1 MNSQFHRKFEFKFD
15 FFRKSAFIL
24 RNCLIFKNLL
34 FLNQFVRCLFVA
46 RHGRESAQRME
57 QGQQHE
63 FDRSVER
70 QIAEARK
77 RAELYNQGLQQ
88 SREKE
93 VRTLKKLEDER
104 LKWNHEFE
112 KKSLI
117 INELERELETTVD
130 VLQHERSHNTVHSE
144 RPQYSNYNNHL
155 NYDPLSSNPIL
166 SGTSMSRQPVTL
178 SDQDIEN
185 DFRRSLQRN
194 SLIYNSHNHSN
205 NNLYQSTTSTR
216 VDNYQNTN
224 TNSGS
229 ADPSANIWN
238 ELLNQY
244 KDQLTKLKQENTFL
258 LSEKQTLQ
266 MANQELNN
274 SLLSLQETKDQYK
287 IAYQDSEG
295 KLLFRSSQVKEL
307 EEDHQNRIQLIQ
319 ELTLEKDHHERAANS
334 LQKELADLQRSSY
347 QTIDSLENQLKQ
359 SQETGTVSSLEE
371 KLDLKTKEVE
381 LLSRRLI
388 EMEEKYSQELVEM
401 KQIINSLSL
410 RLKTLSSV
418 SAASSSNTTSVVPP
432 AASYYQNPPHP
443 PSAPS
448 EPIVVS
454 SSSFKKEHQSHSS
467 NAPHPHH
474 HHNRSVSPTRVVI
487 AENNNN
493 NNSNNNNTRR
503 SLSNLMRE
511 DSLEEQPLPFS
522 LSPSPSSPMKEK
534 ESKSFH
540 FNEITKTTTRSG
552 SSPVRQTTGNPVSP
566 LRLDQFDHSPNNNN
580 PSDGLVSPK
589 AALILNSI
597 ENKLKTASAPS
608 PTRKS
613 SSKQQLSTPSTEQQE
628 EQEHEEDKKKK
639 KDPSSSSFRLERTPS
654 GENNREQQ
662 QQQQLLFQKNWREA
676 DLVPPRLPS
685 YQTNKNH
692 REFEEEEQERQQ
704 EEEEEEEE
712 MIASKK
718 VPTMKVSIKRTPS
731 SEGKSSPTR
740 NRVSSSTPSDQR
752 KVVTPLRGNS
762 ASRLSHSTPA
772 ATAASSSSR
781 VATPSS
787 SRGKTIKQSSST
799 GKKNNSTTTTQRT
812 TPSTD
817 KRENS
822 AAIHRSVSRE
832 RGERN
837 TPMMA
842 NTMET
847 TPVMMRNNN
856 NNCSSTPKT
865 RSQQQQQQQDH
876 HRESTPVSGT
886 GKKGTPNTIMT
897 KQQQQQQTPT
907 ILNNI
912 LSRSFD
918 RDDSVPMYVS
928 PELDIHLRD
937 ISGLIKPSPPPP
949 PPAGELKKQKQ
960 KTQPD
965 TKKVYSSIFSVYPS
979 LISCILEID
988 FQYFFDYE
996 ETTEEERGNSS
1007 RATKN
1012 HQESDSQSP
1021 SFDH

>member
-1 MNSQFHRKFEFKFD
+1 
-15 FFRKSAFIL
+15 
-24 RNCLIFKNLL
+24 
-34 FLNQFVRCLFVA
+34 
-46 RHGRESAQRME
+46 ME

-77 RAELYNQGLQQ
+77 RAELYNQNLQQ
-88 SREKE
+88 SREQE

-104 LKWNHEFE
+104 VKWNHEFE

-144 RPQYSNYNNHL
+144 RPQYNNYNNHL
-155 NYDPLSSNPIL
+155 NYDPILSNPIL
-166 SGTSMSRQPVTL
+166 SSTSMSRPPVTL

-216 VDNYQNTN
+216 VDDYQNTN
-224 TNSGS
+224 TNTGS

-266 MANQELNN
+266 MANHELNN
-274 SLLSLQETKDQYK
+274 SLLSLQEAKDQYK

-307 EEDHQNRIQLIQ
+307 EEDHQNKIQLIQ

-359 SQETGTVSSLEE
+359 SQESGTVSSLEE

-418 SAASSSNTTSVVPP
+418 SASSSNTTSVAGAV
-432 AASYYQNPPHP
+432 SYYQNPSHP
-443 PSAPS
+443 PSAHS
-448 EPIVVS
+448 EPVVS
-454 SSSFKKEHQSHSS
+454 SSSFKKEHQS
-467 NAPHPHH
+467 NTNPHH
-474 HHNRSVSPTRVVI
+474 HLPRAVSPSRVVI
-487 AENNNN
+487 AE
-493 NNSNNNNTRR
+493 NNNNTRR

-534 ESKSFH
+534 EPKTFH
-540 FNEITKTTTRSG
+540 FNEINNTRGSG
-552 SSPVRQTTGNPVSP
+552 SSPVRQTVGNPVSP
-566 LRLDQFDHSPNNNN
+566 LRLDQFDHSPKNNNNNN
-580 PSDGLVSPK
+580 PSDGLLSPK
-589 AALILNSI
+589 AALILNNI
-597 ENKLKTASAPS
+597 ENKLKTASVPS

-613 SSKQQLSTPSTEQQE
+613 SKQQLFTPSTEQQQERE
-628 EQEHEEDKKKK
+628 EQNQKK

-654 GENNREQQ
+654 GETNRDH
-662 QQQQLLFQKNWREA
+662 QQQLLFQKNWREA

-685 YQTNKNH
+685 YQTNKNN
-692 REFEEEEQERQQ
+692 REFEEEEQEQQ
-704 EEEEEEEE
+704 EEEEEE
-712 MIASKK
+712 MIAPKRVSP
-718 VPTMKVSIKRTPS
+718 VKVSIKRTPS
-731 SEGKSSPTR
+731 SEGKSTSSR

-752 KVVTPLRGNS
+752 KVATPLRGNS
-762 ASRLSHSTPA
+762 ASRLSQTTP
-772 ATAASSSSR
+772 TAGSSSSR
-781 VATPSS
+781 ATTPL

-799 GKKNNSTTTTQRT
+799 GKKNSTTTTQG

-832 RGERN
+832 RGERH
-837 TPMMA
+837 TPMMT
-842 NTMET
+842 NTIET
-847 TPVMMRNNN
+847 TTPLMMRNNN
-856 NNCSSTPKT
+856 NNNKNSNFSSTPGT
-865 RSQQQQQQQDH
+865 RSQQQQHKDH
-876 HRESTPVSGT
+876 HRDSTPVTGT
-886 GKKGTPNTIMT
+886 GKKGTPSTTTT
-897 KQQQQQQTPT
+897 KQQQTPT
-907 ILNNI
+907 IMMNLNSNNI

-937 ISGLIKPSPPPP
+937 ISGLIKPPPPP
-949 PPAGELKKQKQ
+949 PPPIGELKKQKQ

-965 TKKVYSSIFSVYPS
+965 TKKVCS
-979 LISCILEID
+979 
-988 FQYFFDYE
+988 
-996 ETTEEERGNSS
+996 
-1007 RATKN
+1007 
-1012 HQESDSQSP
+1012 
-1021 SFDH
+1021 